1 MRQVIRA
8 AWAVVLLFLVSPII
22 FAASAQSLTSYPDI
36 DRLTTLAEAAPPA
49 EREAFLNRRDQ
60 RALRLLKAPS
70 AASLEDIT
78 EWELAQTLSLIQ
90 SIDRSV
96 LTRMVTSA
104 DDDTASDSHLL
115 VDSYRDALS
124 ETHQALLALA
134 ADWLAVLPAERVSG
148 SGFDAWLRDQVAAD
162 ADLALGQL
170 SRLVVEYQALLDLSA
185 TTGEPDLATEVALA
199 EYHLERVMSRLTHSI
214 ALLEE
219 LGLPSEEYRRG
230 LAGARDRL
238 SLDLLAGD
246 QFTQLWQTG
255 IDRLA
260 RWWAQSATD
269 VALQTVLFVIILVI
283 ARTISRFVRRLV
295 RGALARSRRG
305 TSKLLADVL
314 VSLSG
319 AVVMVIGLLV
329 ALAQAGISLA
339 PMLAGLGVAGFI
351 IGFAMQ
357 DTLSNFAAGAM
368 ILLYRPFDMD
378 DYIAVAGI
386 EGTVKH
392 MNLVSTTITTVDN
405 KTLIVPNSKIWGDV
419 IRNFTGQTT
428 RRIDLEF
435 GISYSDDIEL
445 AERVLADIIAEVPAI
460 LSDPAP
466 VIRVHRLG
474 ESSVDFVVRPWVATA
489 DYWETHWL
497 LQKRVKQRF
506 DEVGITIPFPQRD
519 VHVHGSAD

>member
-1 MRQVIRA
+1 MRRCICAVWA
-8 AWAVVLLFLVSPII
+8 AALLSLAPLAV
-22 FAASAQSLTSYPDI
+22 AAPTPQPSGYPEI
-36 DRLTTLAEAAPPA
+36 DRLTALAEAASPA
-49 EREAFLNRRDQ
+49 EREAFLYRRDQ
-60 RALRLLKAPS
+60 RALRLLKAPN
-70 AASLEDIT
+70 AVSLEHMT
-78 EWELAQTLSLIQ
+78 ASELAQTLSLIQ

-96 LTRMVTSA
+96 LTRMITLA
-104 DDDTASDSHLL
+104 DGDGASDSRLL
-115 VDSYRDALS
+115 ADSYRDALN

-134 ADWLAVLPAERVSG
+134 ADWLAALPFERVSG
-148 SGFDAWLRDQVAAD
+148 SGFDTWLRDQVTAD

-170 SRLVVEYQALLDLSA
+170 LRRVVEYQALLEVSTTLDESA
-185 TTGEPDLATEVALA
+185 LATDLAFA
-199 EYHLERVMSRLTHSI
+199 EYHLERIMSRLTHSI
-214 ALLEE
+214 ALLEL
-219 LGLPSEEYRRG
+219 LGLPSEDYRRG

-246 QFTQLWQTG
+246 QFTQMWQAG

-269 VALQTVLFVIILVI
+269 VALQTVLFVIILLI
-283 ARTISRFVRRLV
+283 ARTISRLVRRFV
-295 RGALARSRRG
+295 RGALQRSRRG

-392 MNLVSTTITTVDN
+392 MNLVSTTIATVDN

-435 GISYSDDIEL
+435 GISYGDDIEL
-445 AERVLADIIAEVPAI
+445 AEKVLADIIAEVPAI
-460 LSDPAP
+460 LADPAP